1 MKTPNKFASA
11 IWVSFGLAVLS
22 LVFAFSTELSKVFD
36 PNSFLASV
44 NANTTTTTNPTPKCG
59 TNDDSNAGHPYY
71 AYRNAYIEYTFN
83 DGTFCETGK
92 SSPSN
97 PAFPAEGQ
105 TVKWQCKTDD
115 DNTDPVSCSASKVG
129 LQYSDSGK
137 HLTKFGGS
145 KDSGIPS
152 TGKGS
157 TGSVTGVNLKSLSS
171 NALYAAYPIDP
182 HLSSPT
188 SKTNPDNIEPGN
200 LNFNYLLNS
209 YFLHVTNESNG
220 ESIDLSII
228 DRGPADSTNI
238 DVSPYARNLIG
249 ITDSN
254 DKTATVSV
262 QLMSGSAGSSG
273 NSSANNASSET
284 AIQQTPNTYLVKS
297 GDTIS
302 SIAKANGLTVSD
314 IEQANPDI
322 ADLNSVVIGEM
333 VFIPITNSSS
343 PTPNTSGAPAT
354 PSVLTNSSINSSC
367 GGLKLTWPSVLFA
380 TSYKI
385 YRSSTSAGPY
395 MFVSDTTTTSYSV
408 LGNGSSYYYKISA
421 VNSNG
426 ESGQSGFI
434 LGTETGQCA
443 NPVSDKV
450 FTNKPT
456 PKVSATCGGPVSL
469 SWKTVPGASTYNVF
483 RSTTSN
489 GKFTQISGSAGTSY
503 TDNPG
508 VGSFYYKILATGTGG
523 SSQSSI
529 SVNVKQCKADIPT
542 TPTVTTGTCGGQINI
557 SWTPVANANTY
568 NIFRS
573 KTATGGYAQ
582 IAKGITASTTTY
594 VDVSSAKN
602 NLMVT
607 TSQTTT
613 VNKKKVTTKV
623 TNPGTFFYKISAT
636 NSVGTTVQ
644 SPAASATASGVCS
657 VSENPIQVKGFLA
670 VVWEAVSSW
679 FK

>member
-1 MKTPNKFASA
+1 MKKN
-11 IWVSFGLAVLS
+11 IILILS
-22 LVFAFSTELSKVFD
+22 LGFIFGISILSLSHKAFSSTITSTSISPKYSKNYSIYKFD
-36 PNSFLASV
+36 LFAGVDPSTQKQVMASTIYV
-44 NANTTTTTNPTPKCG
+44 SITATSTDVPFYKNGIIIKGTSGSVGNTSIAGISANLIDKGTYYLVPANTTGRIKLQTLFDFNSF
-59 TNDDSNAGHPYY
+59 SNGS
-71 AYRNAYIEYTFN
+71 FN
-83 DGTFCETGK
+83 I
-92 SSPSN
+92 
-97 PAFPAEGQ
+97 
-105 TVKWQCKTDD
+105 TVGVP
-115 DNTDPVSCSASKVG
+115 N
-129 LQYSDSGK
+129 SDSPRSYVVQGRD
-137 HLTKFGGS
+137 LLYGGVAVLN
-145 KDSGIPS
+145 P
-152 TGKGS
+152 
-157 TGSVTGVNLKSLSS
+157 VNTIETYLSS
-171 NALYAAYPIDP
+171 KY
-182 HLSSPT
+182 S
-188 SKTNPDNIEPGN
+188 
-200 LNFNYLLNS
+200 
-209 YFLHVTNESNG
+209 
-220 ESIDLSII
+220 
-228 DRGPADSTNI
+228 
-238 DVSPYARNLIG
+238 VS
-249 ITDSN
+249 
-254 DKTATVSV
+254 
-262 QLMSGSAGSSG
+262 
-273 NSSANNASSET
+273 
-284 AIQQTPNTYLVKS
+284 
-297 GDTIS
+297 IS
-302 SIAKANGLTVSD
+302 SIQ
-314 IEQANPDI
+314 QANPSLNNSNI
-322 ADLNSVVIGEM
+322 AVGTSIVIPQ
-333 VFIPITNSSS
+333 VTNTSSS
-343 PTPNTSGAPAT
+343 PAI

-367 GGLKLTWPSVLFA
+367 GGLKLTWPSVLSA
-380 TSYKI
+380 ASYKV
-385 YRSSTSAGPY
+385 YRSSTSAGSY
-395 MFVSDTTTTSYSV
+395 VLVSGTTATSYSV